1 MQHAKRNRTL
11 GRTRRGRA
19 ALLRGLSVSL
29 IRDNQ
34 IKTTEAKA
42 KELRPF
48 IERLIT
54 IAKTDS
60 LTTRRAVSSR
70 LGEPSS
76 EVTNKLFLDIA
87 TRYKDRPGGYTR
99 IIKLGTTSPGR
110 AEAIIELV

>member
-34 IKTTEAKA
+34 IKTTAAKA

-54 IAKTDS
+54 IAKDDS
-60 LTTRRAVSSR
+60 VVARRTVSSR
-70 LGEPSS
+70 LGEPAST
-76 EVTNKLFLDIA
+76 VTNKLFSDIA
-87 TRYKDRPGGYTR
+87 PRYQDRPGGYTR
-99 IIKLGTTSPGR
+99 IIKLGATSPGR
-110 AEAIIELV
+110 DEAIIELV

>member
-11 GRTRRGRA
+11 GRTRRGRT
-19 ALLRGLSVSL
+19 ALLRGLCISL

-48 IERLIT
+48 VEKLIT
-54 IAKTDS
+54 TAKNDTLS
-60 LTTRRAVSSR
+60 ARRAISSR
-70 LGEPSS
+70 LGEPTS
-76 EVTNKLFLDIA
+76 EVTNKLFVEIA
-87 TRYKDRPGGYTR
+87 ERYKDRPGGYTR

-110 AEAIIELV
+110 TEAIIELV